1 MIKKRL
7 NSGFS
12 FFSHFFDKIEMN
24 LNAGIFSNF
33 LTDIISAEKIYDINK
48 TLRPKKKPGKPQPG
62 FLFFS
67 LDSY

>member
-1 MIKKRL
+1 
-7 NSGFS
+7 
-12 FFSHFFDKIEMN
+12 MN